1 MLRMK
6 KVMAFVRSN
15 FRQIIEFCI
24 LLIAFVVLLC
34 LDMKELFREYL
45 DKNYLTPG
53 NFIYY
58 FSLVVGVFPIVAFV
72 VIWWSITKFNS
83 DYLMNE
89 KPIYHDYPYVWY
101 FICANILRIR
111 KCSLVLVPIFMQFK
125 LITNSTFK
133 EYPFDDSFPE
143 IENEPD
149 CQIISLN
156 ESGKSSKEVNL
167 IIEDTYLINSKQL
180 PFTKKDFSYVKISR
194 NDGHDK
200 SRHYSRK
207 LIEATIN
214 TVRDFSEDSIVNV
227 FATTNPMNTFH
238 IVKEAFNLGDRGNIK
253 HLYVFQQVQDGD
265 RMFEENGHKIF

>member
-1 MLRMK
+1 MK
-6 KVMAFVRSN
+6 KVMDFVRSN

-24 LLIAFVVLLC
+24 LLIAFGVLLC
-34 LDMKELFREYL
+34 LDMKELFGEYL

-58 FSLVVGVFPIVAFV
+58 FSLVVGVFPIVVFV

-156 ESGKSSKEVNL
+156 ESGNSSKEVNL
-167 IIEDTYLINSKQL
+167 IIEDTYPINPKQL
-180 PFTKKDFSYVKISR
+180 PFTKKGFSSVKISR

-214 TVRDFSEDSIVNV
+214 TVRDLSEDSIVNV

-253 HLYVFQQVQDGD
+253 HLYVFQQSKGEN
-265 RMFEENGHKIF
+265 RMFEEKGRKIF